1 MAFKVIKPGLLAL
14 IQDLGRH
21 GHQSIGLTTGGP
33 MDEVAFR
40 WGNALLDNQ
49 DNDAQVEITFG
60 MFTVEAQADTSIAI
74 TGADLAATLNDK
86 SIMPWQSYAIKKG
99 DILAFQ
105 QPVWGLRAY
114 LAVKG
119 GFLCEPALGSV
130 ATVVREQIG
139 GLTGKGDKL
148 QKGDLLPYQAN
159 PHHEKRSVP
168 HLAIPN
174 YGNKEI
180 PVILGYQYQSFST
193 LERAHF
199 FSSDYTVSSN
209 SDRMGYRLEGQEV
222 HSNLKGIIS
231 EGIAYGAIQIPK
243 DGQPIVLLQDRQ
255 TIGGYP
261 KMGCVTRIGGSILAQ
276 QKPGNIIQ
284 FTPITVDQA
293 EQERHLQM
301 ARLAQWR

>member
-40 WGNALLDNQ
+40 WGNALLDN
-49 DNDAQVEITFG
+49 DPNSAQIEITFG
-60 MFTVEAQADTSIAI
+60 MFTLEAQANTSIAI
-74 TGADLAATLNDK
+74 TGADLGATLNDK
-86 SIMPWQSYAIKKG
+86 SIPPWQTYAIKKG
-99 DILAFQ
+99 DILAFH

-119 GFLCEPALGSV
+119 GVLCEPTLGSV
-130 ATVVREQIG
+130 ATVMREKIG
-139 GLTGKGDKL
+139 GLTSKGDKL
-148 QKGDLLPYQAN
+148 KKGDSLSYHTSHDHQQRA
-159 PHHEKRSVP
+159 VP
-168 HLAIPN
+168 RLAIPN

-180 PVILGYQYQSFST
+180 PVILGYQYQSFSS
-193 LERAHF
+193 LERANF

-209 SDRMGYRLEGQEV
+209 SDRMGYRLEGKAV
-222 HSNLKGIIS
+222 HTELKGIIS

-243 DGQPIVLLQDRQ
+243 DGQPIVLLRDRQ

-261 KMGCVTRIGGSILAQ
+261 KMGCVTRVGGGILAQ
-276 QKPGNIIQ
+276 QKPGDIIQ

-293 EQERHLQM
+293 EHERHLQM

>member
-14 IQDLGRH
+14 VQDLGRH

-40 WGNALLDNQ
+40 WGNALLDN
-49 DNDAQVEITFG
+49 DPNSAQIEITFG
-60 MFTVEAQADTSIAI
+60 MFTLEAQANTSIAV
-74 TGADLAATLNDK
+74 TGADLGATLNDK
-86 SIMPWQSYAIKKG
+86 SIPPWQTYAIKKG
-99 DILAFQ
+99 DILAFH

-119 GFLCEPALGSV
+119 GFLCEPTLGSV
-130 ATVVREQIG
+130 ATVMREKIG
-139 GLTGKGDKL
+139 GLTSKGDKL
-148 QKGDLLPYQAN
+148 KKGDSLSYHTSHDHQQRA
-159 PHHEKRSVP
+159 VP
-168 HLAIPN
+168 RLAIPN

-180 PVILGYQYQSFST
+180 PVILGYQYQSFSS
-193 LERAHF
+193 LERANF

-209 SDRMGYRLEGQEV
+209 SDRMGYRLKGKAV
-222 HSNLKGIIS
+222 HTELKGIIS

-243 DGQPIVLLQDRQ
+243 DGQPIVLLRDRQ

-261 KMGCVTRIGGSILAQ
+261 KMGCVTRVGGGILAQ
-276 QKPGNIIQ
+276 QKPGDIIQ

>member
-14 IQDLGRH
+14 VQDLGRH

-40 WGNALLDNQ
+40 WGNALLDN
-49 DNDAQVEITFG
+49 NPNSAQIEITFG
-60 MFTVEAQADTSIAI
+60 MFTLEAQANTSIAI
-74 TGADLAATLNDK
+74 TGADLGATLNDK
-86 SIMPWQSYAIKKG
+86 SIPPWQTYAIKKG
-99 DILAFQ
+99 DILAFH

-119 GFLCEPALGSV
+119 GFLCEPTLGSV
-130 ATVVREQIG
+130 ATVMREKIG
-139 GLTGKGDKL
+139 GLTSKGDKL
-148 QKGDLLPYQAN
+148 KKGDSLSYHTSHDHQQRA
-159 PHHEKRSVP
+159 VP
-168 HLAIPN
+168 RLAIPN

-180 PVILGYQYQSFST
+180 PVILGYQYQSFSS
-193 LERAHF
+193 LERANF

-209 SDRMGYRLEGQEV
+209 SDRMGYRLEGKAV
-222 HSNLKGIIS
+222 HTELKGIIS

-243 DGQPIVLLQDRQ
+243 DGQPIVLLRDRQ

-261 KMGCVTRIGGSILAQ
+261 KMGCVTRVGGGILAQ
-276 QKPGNIIQ
+276 QKPGDIIQ

>member
-14 IQDLGRH
+14 VQDLGRH

-40 WGNALLDNQ
+40 WGNALLDN
-49 DNDAQVEITFG
+49 DPNSAQIEITFG
-60 MFTVEAQADTSIAI
+60 MFTLEAQANTSIAV
-74 TGADLAATLNDK
+74 TGADLGATLNDK
-86 SIMPWQSYAIKKG
+86 SIPPWQTYAIKKG
-99 DILAFQ
+99 DILAFH

-119 GFLCEPALGSV
+119 GFLCEPTLGSV
-130 ATVVREQIG
+130 ATVMREKLG
-139 GLTGKGDKL
+139 GLTSKGDKL
-148 QKGDLLPYQAN
+148 KKGDLLS
-159 PHHEKRSVP
+159 HHTSHDHQQRAVP
-168 HLAIPN
+168 RLAIPN
-174 YGNKEI
+174 YSNKEI
-180 PVILGYQYQSFST
+180 PVILGYQYESFSS
-193 LERAHF
+193 LERANF
-199 FSSDYTVSSN
+199 FSSDYTVSSH
-209 SDRMGYRLEGQEV
+209 SDRMGYRLEGKAV
-222 HSNLKGIIS
+222 HTELKGIIS

-243 DGQPIVLLQDRQ
+243 DGQPIVLLRDRQ

-261 KMGCVTRIGGSILAQ
+261 KMGCVTRVGGGILAQ
-276 QKPGNIIQ
+276 QKPGDIIQ

>member
-14 IQDLGRH
+14 VQDLGRH

-40 WGNALLDNQ
+40 WSNALLDN
-49 DNDAQVEITFG
+49 DPNSAQIEITFG
-60 MFTVEAQADTSIAI
+60 MFTLEAQADTSIAI
-74 TGADLAATLNDK
+74 TGADLGTTLNDK
-86 SIMPWQSYAIKKG
+86 SISPWQTYAIKKG
-99 DILAFQ
+99 DVLAFH

-119 GFLCEPALGSV
+119 GFLCEPTLGSV
-130 ATVVREQIG
+130 ATVMREKIG

-148 QKGDLLPYQAN
+148 QKGDLLNYHASRDHQQRA
-159 PHHEKRSVP
+159 VP
-168 HLAIPN
+168 RLAIPN
-174 YGNKEI
+174 YGLKEI
-180 PVILGYQYQSFST
+180 PVILGYQYESFSS
-193 LERAHF
+193 LERANF
-199 FSSDYTVSSN
+199 FSSDYTVSPN
-209 SDRMGYRLEGQEV
+209 SDRMGYRLEGNAV
-222 HSNLKGIIS
+222 HTELKGIIS

-243 DGQPIVLLQDRQ
+243 DGQPIVLLRDRQ

-261 KMGCVTRIGGSILAQ
+261 KMGCVTRIGGGILAQ
-276 QKPGNIIQ
+276 QKPGDIIQ

>member
-1 MAFKVIKPGLLAL
+1 MAFNVIKPGLLAL
-14 IQDLGRH
+14 VQDLGRH

-40 WGNALLDNQ
+40 WGNALLDN
-49 DNDAQVEITFG
+49 DPNSAQIEITFG
-60 MFTVEAQADTSIAI
+60 MFTLEAQANTSIAV
-74 TGADLAATLNDK
+74 TGADLGATLNDK
-86 SIMPWQSYAIKKG
+86 SIPPWQTYAIKKG
-99 DILAFQ
+99 DILAFH

-119 GFLCEPALGSV
+119 GFLCEPTLGSV
-130 ATVVREQIG
+130 ATVMREKIG
-139 GLTGKGDKL
+139 GLTSKGDKL
-148 QKGDLLPYQAN
+148 KKGDSLSYHTSHDHQQRA
-159 PHHEKRSVP
+159 VP
-168 HLAIPN
+168 RLAIPN

-180 PVILGYQYQSFST
+180 PVILGYQYQSFSS
-193 LERAHF
+193 LERANF

-209 SDRMGYRLEGQEV
+209 SDRMGYRLEGKAV
-222 HSNLKGIIS
+222 HTELKGIIS

-243 DGQPIVLLQDRQ
+243 DGQPIVLLRDRQ

-261 KMGCVTRIGGSILAQ
+261 KMGCVTRVGGGILAQ
-276 QKPGNIIQ
+276 QKPGDIIQ

>member
-14 IQDLGRH
+14 VQDLGRH

-40 WGNALLDNQ
+40 WGNALLDN
-49 DNDAQVEITFG
+49 DPNSAQIEITFG
-60 MFTVEAQADTSIAI
+60 MFTLEAQANTSIAV
-74 TGADLAATLNDK
+74 TGADLGATLNDK
-86 SIMPWQSYAIKKG
+86 SIPPWQTYAIKKG
-99 DILAFQ
+99 DILAFH

-119 GFLCEPALGSV
+119 GFLCEPTLGSV
-130 ATVVREQIG
+130 ATVMREKIG
-139 GLTGKGDKL
+139 GLTSKGDKL
-148 QKGDLLPYQAN
+148 KKGDSLSYHTSHDHQQRA
-159 PHHEKRSVP
+159 VP
-168 HLAIPN
+168 RLAIPN

-180 PVILGYQYQSFST
+180 PVILGYQYQSFSS
-193 LERAHF
+193 LERANF

-209 SDRMGYRLEGQEV
+209 SDRMGYRLEGKAV
-222 HSNLKGIIS
+222 HTELKGIIS

-243 DGQPIVLLQDRQ
+243 DGQPIVLLRDRQ

-261 KMGCVTRIGGSILAQ
+261 KMGCVTRVGGGILAQ
-276 QKPGNIIQ
+276 QKPGDIIQ

>member
-14 IQDLGRH
+14 VQDLGRH

-40 WGNALLDNQ
+40 WGNALLDN
-49 DNDAQVEITFG
+49 DPNSAQIEITFG
-60 MFTVEAQADTSIAI
+60 MFTLEAQANTSIAI
-74 TGADLAATLNDK
+74 TGADLGATLNDK
-86 SIMPWQSYAIKKG
+86 SIPPWQTYAIKKG
-99 DILAFQ
+99 DILAFH

-119 GFLCEPALGSV
+119 GVLCEPTLGSV
-130 ATVVREQIG
+130 ATVMREKIG
-139 GLTGKGDKL
+139 GLTSKGDKL
-148 QKGDLLPYQAN
+148 KKGDSLSYHTSHDHQQRA
-159 PHHEKRSVP
+159 VP
-168 HLAIPN
+168 RLAIPN

-180 PVILGYQYQSFST
+180 PVILGYQYQSFSS
-193 LERAHF
+193 LERANF

-209 SDRMGYRLEGQEV
+209 SDRMGYRLEGKAV
-222 HSNLKGIIS
+222 HTELKGIIS

-243 DGQPIVLLQDRQ
+243 DGQPIVLLRDRQ

-261 KMGCVTRIGGSILAQ
+261 KMGCVTRVGGGILAQ
-276 QKPGNIIQ
+276 QKPGDIIQ

-293 EQERHLQM
+293 EHERHLQM

>member
-1 MAFKVIKPGLLAL
+1 MAFNVIKPGLLAL
-14 IQDLGRH
+14 VQDLGRH

-40 WGNALLDNQ
+40 WGNALLDN
-49 DNDAQVEITFG
+49 DPNSAQIEITFG
-60 MFTVEAQADTSIAI
+60 MFTLEAQANTSIAI
-74 TGADLAATLNDK
+74 TGADLGATLNDK
-86 SIMPWQSYAIKKG
+86 SIPPWQTYAIKKG
-99 DILAFQ
+99 DILAFH

-119 GFLCEPALGSV
+119 GFLCEPTLGSV
-130 ATVVREQIG
+130 ATVMREKIG
-139 GLTGKGDKL
+139 GLTSKGDKL
-148 QKGDLLPYQAN
+148 KKGDSLSYHTSHDHQQRA
-159 PHHEKRSVP
+159 VP
-168 HLAIPN
+168 RLAIPN

-180 PVILGYQYQSFST
+180 PVILGYQYQSFSS
-193 LERAHF
+193 LERANF

-209 SDRMGYRLEGQEV
+209 SDRMGYRLEGKAV
-222 HSNLKGIIS
+222 HTELKGIIS

-243 DGQPIVLLQDRQ
+243 DGQPIVLLRDRQ

-261 KMGCVTRIGGSILAQ
+261 KMGCVTRVGGGILAQ
-276 QKPGNIIQ
+276 QKPGDIIQ

>member
-14 IQDLGRH
+14 VQDLGRH

-40 WGNALLDNQ
+40 WGNALLDN
-49 DNDAQVEITFG
+49 DPNCAQIEITFG
-60 MFTVEAQADTSIAI
+60 MFTLEAQANTSIAI
-74 TGADLAATLNDK
+74 TGADLGATLNDK
-86 SIMPWQSYAIKKG
+86 SIPPWQTYAIKKG
-99 DILAFQ
+99 DILAFH

-119 GFLCEPALGSV
+119 GVLCEPTLGSV
-130 ATVVREQIG
+130 ATVMREKIG
-139 GLTGKGDKL
+139 GLTSKGDKL
-148 QKGDLLPYQAN
+148 KKGDSLSYHTSHDHQQRA
-159 PHHEKRSVP
+159 VP
-168 HLAIPN
+168 RLAIPN

-180 PVILGYQYQSFST
+180 PVILGYQYQSFSS
-193 LERAHF
+193 LERANF

-209 SDRMGYRLEGQEV
+209 SDRMGYRLEGKAV
-222 HSNLKGIIS
+222 HTELKGIIS

-243 DGQPIVLLQDRQ
+243 DGQPIVLLRDRQ

-261 KMGCVTRIGGSILAQ
+261 KMGCVTRVGGGILAQ
-276 QKPGNIIQ
+276 QKPGDIIQ

>member
-1 MAFKVIKPGLLAL
+1 MAFNVIKPGLLAL
-14 IQDLGRH
+14 VQDLGRH

-40 WGNALLDNQ
+40 WGNALLDN
-49 DNDAQVEITFG
+49 NPNSAQIEITFG
-60 MFTVEAQADTSIAI
+60 MFTLEAQANTSIAI
-74 TGADLAATLNDK
+74 TGADLGATLNDK
-86 SIMPWQSYAIKKG
+86 SIPPWQTYAIKKG
-99 DILAFQ
+99 DILAFH

-119 GFLCEPALGSV
+119 GLLCEPTLGSV
-130 ATVVREQIG
+130 ATVMREKIG
-139 GLTGKGDKL
+139 GLTSKGDKL
-148 QKGDLLPYQAN
+148 KKGDSLSYHTSHDHQQRA
-159 PHHEKRSVP
+159 VP
-168 HLAIPN
+168 RLAIPN

-180 PVILGYQYQSFST
+180 PVILGYQYQSFSS
-193 LERAHF
+193 LERANF

-209 SDRMGYRLEGQEV
+209 SDRMGYRLEGKAV
-222 HSNLKGIIS
+222 HTELKGIIS

-243 DGQPIVLLQDRQ
+243 DGQPIVLLRDRQ

-261 KMGCVTRIGGSILAQ
+261 KMGCVTRVGGGILAQ
-276 QKPGNIIQ
+276 QKPGDIIQ

>member
-1 MAFKVIKPGLLAL
+1 MAFKVIKTGLLAL

-40 WGNALLDNQ
+40 WANALLDN
-49 DNDAQVEITFG
+49 DSNSPEIEITFG
-60 MFTVEAQADTSIAI
+60 MFILEAQADTSIAI

-86 SIMPWQSYAIKKG
+86 SITPWQTYAIKKG
-99 DILAFQ
+99 DVLAFH

-114 LAVKG
+114 LAVKD
-119 GFLCEPALGSV
+119 GFHCEPTLGSV
-130 ATVVREQIG
+130 ATVVREKIG

-148 QKGDLLPYQAN
+148 QKGDLLAYQAYSG
-159 PHHEKRSVP
+159 HEQRSVP
-168 HLAIPN
+168 RLAIPN

-180 PVILGYQYQSFST
+180 PVILGYQYQSFSS
-193 LERAHF
+193 LDRANF

-222 HSNLKGIIS
+222 HSDLKGIIS
-231 EGIAYGAIQIPK
+231 EGIAYGAIQVPK

-261 KMGCVTRIGGSILAQ
+261 KMGCVTRVGGGILAQ
-276 QKPGNIIQ
+276 QKPGDIIQ

-293 EQERHLQM
+293 ERERHLQM
-301 ARLAQWR
+301 ARLTQWR

>member
-14 IQDLGRH
+14 VQDLGRH

-40 WGNALLDNQ
+40 WGNALLDN
-49 DNDAQVEITFG
+49 DPNSAQIEITFG
-60 MFTVEAQADTSIAI
+60 MFTLEAQANTSIAV
-74 TGADLAATLNDK
+74 TGADLGATLNDK
-86 SIMPWQSYAIKKG
+86 SIPPWQTYAIKKG
-99 DILAFQ
+99 DILAFH

-119 GFLCEPALGSV
+119 GFLCEPTLGSV
-130 ATVVREQIG
+130 ATVMREKIG
-139 GLTGKGDKL
+139 GLTSKGDKL
-148 QKGDLLPYQAN
+148 KKGDSLSYHTSHDHQQRA
-159 PHHEKRSVP
+159 VP
-168 HLAIPN
+168 RLAIPN

-180 PVILGYQYQSFST
+180 PVILGYQYESFSS
-193 LERAHF
+193 LERANF
-199 FSSDYTVSSN
+199 FSSDYTVSSH
-209 SDRMGYRLEGQEV
+209 SDRMGYRLEGKAV
-222 HSNLKGIIS
+222 HTELKGIIS

-243 DGQPIVLLQDRQ
+243 DGQPIVLLRDRQ

-261 KMGCVTRIGGSILAQ
+261 KMGCVTRVGGGILAQ
-276 QKPGNIIQ
+276 QKPGDIIQ

>member
-14 IQDLGRH
+14 VQDLGRH

-40 WGNALLDNQ
+40 WGNALLDN
-49 DNDAQVEITFG
+49 DPNSAQIEITFG
-60 MFTVEAQADTSIAI
+60 MFTLEAQANTSIAI
-74 TGADLAATLNDK
+74 TGADLGATLNDK
-86 SIMPWQSYAIKKG
+86 SIPPWQTYAIKKG
-99 DILAFQ
+99 DILAFH

-119 GFLCEPALGSV
+119 GVLCEPTLGSV
-130 ATVVREQIG
+130 ATVMREKIG
-139 GLTGKGDKL
+139 GLTSKGDKL
-148 QKGDLLPYQAN
+148 KKGDSLSYHTSHDHQQRA
-159 PHHEKRSVP
+159 VP
-168 HLAIPN
+168 RLAIPN

-180 PVILGYQYQSFST
+180 PVILGYQYQSFSS
-193 LERAHF
+193 LERANF

-209 SDRMGYRLEGQEV
+209 SDRMGYRLEGKAV
-222 HSNLKGIIS
+222 HTELKGIIS

-243 DGQPIVLLQDRQ
+243 DGQPIVLLRDRQ

-261 KMGCVTRIGGSILAQ
+261 KMGCVTRVGGGILAQ
-276 QKPGNIIQ
+276 QKPGDIIQ

>member
-1 MAFKVIKPGLLAL
+1 MAFNVIKPGLLAL
-14 IQDLGRH
+14 VQDLGRH

-40 WGNALLDNQ
+40 WGNALLDN
-49 DNDAQVEITFG
+49 DANSAQIEITFG
-60 MFTVEAQADTSIAI
+60 MFSLEAQADTSIAI
-74 TGADLAATLNDK
+74 TGADLGATLNDK
-86 SIMPWQSYAIKKG
+86 SVPPWQTYAIKKG
-99 DILAFQ
+99 DILAFH

-119 GFLCEPALGSV
+119 GFLCEPTLGSV
-130 ATVVREQIG
+130 ATVMREKIG
-139 GLTGKGDKL
+139 GLTSKGDKL
-148 QKGDLLPYQAN
+148 KKGDLLSYHTSHDHQQRA
-159 PHHEKRSVP
+159 VP
-168 HLAIPN
+168 RLAIPN

-180 PVILGYQYQSFST
+180 PVILGYQYQSFSS
-193 LERAHF
+193 LERANF
-199 FSSDYTVSSN
+199 FSNDYTVSSN
-209 SDRMGYRLEGQEV
+209 SDRMGYRLEGKAV
-222 HSNLKGIIS
+222 HTELKGIIS

-243 DGQPIVLLQDRQ
+243 DGQPIVLLRDRQ

-261 KMGCVTRIGGSILAQ
+261 KMGCVTRVGGGILAQ
-276 QKPGNIIQ
+276 QKPGDIIQ